1 MVHPQPQFQSAVP
14 NIPQSNSIQKASK
27 LGDVGIIFNKNT
39 VSEWSFILPLKDF
52 LKSNQAVHVKSETNN
67 QLFGRVVNLQ
77 VMESV
82 IQLSKSKKTD
92 RSCYT
97 LTLESLELWNY

>member
-14 NIPQSNSIQKASK
+14 NIPQSNGIQKASK
-27 LGDVGIIFNKNT
+27 LGDVGIIFNKINKNT

-52 LKSNQAVHVKSETNN
+52 LKPNQAVHVKSESNN

-77 VMESV
+77 MMESV

-97 LTLESLELWNY
+97 LTLESQ